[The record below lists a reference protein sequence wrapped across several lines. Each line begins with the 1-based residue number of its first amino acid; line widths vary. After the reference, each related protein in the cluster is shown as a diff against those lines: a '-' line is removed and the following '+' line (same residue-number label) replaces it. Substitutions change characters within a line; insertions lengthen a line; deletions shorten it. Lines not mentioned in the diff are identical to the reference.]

1 MKTTGS
7 GLQLSRMHRALNVAL
22 LVLWVGACAPA
33 RPITPSPLDVRPELS
48 DGQTN
53 SDSGAAAECL
63 HCAPGALDEALLV
76 RSSERVAELKGRG
89 GDCAAYGSVL
99 ESSVLGG
106 RVSVRPYMWRV
117 GSRLVSGEARPDGAI
132 VVARDIDPL
141 NVGLR
146 TVDDVVWTLEHEA
159 AHIAFRITNGA
170 DAVDDLA
177 NARVRSCR

>member
-7 GLQLSRMHRALNVAL
+7 GPQLSRMRRVLIVAP
-22 LVLWVGACAPA
+22 LVVLVGACASA
-33 RPITPSPLDVRPELS
+33 RPITPSPRNVRPELS
-48 DGQTN
+48 EGQTAN
-53 SDSGAAAECL
+53 DPLATAECL
-63 HCAPGALDEALLV
+63 NCAPGALDEALLV
-76 RSSERVAELKGRG
+76 RSTERVAELKGRG

-99 ESSVLGG
+99 ESSVING
-106 RVSVRPYMWRV
+106 RVRVRPYMWRV

-146 TVDDVVWTLEHEA
+146 TVEDVVWTLEHEA

-170 DAVDDLA
+170 DAIDDLA